1 MRGVNAAVVGIL
13 LAALYHP
20 VWTSAVHGPTDFAL
34 ALVAFALLT
43 VWMLPPWVVVLIT
56 ALGAAMLGGVG

>member
-1 MRGVNAAVVGIL
+1 
-13 LAALYHP
+13 
-20 VWTSAVHGPTDFAL
+20 
-34 ALVAFALLT
+34 VAFALLT